1 MNKLSCTD
9 VAFSRRMSSA
19 RKRGQN
25 SVFVTVGTTQFEKLT
40 DYVCSSAVL
49 KTLAN
54 LGYRKVVVQIGR
66 GRDPSIDT
74 VPGIEVEVYRLKP
87 SITEDIRQAS
97 LVISHAGAGSCL
109 ETLAANKP
117 LLVVINDDLMN
128 NHQLELAYQLNKDGH
143 LFYCTVSTLVDTLH
157 SVDFSSLKPFPP
169 GQPHKFGQFMDRLFN
184 INN

>member
-1 MNKLSCTD
+1 
-9 VAFSRRMSSA
+9 MSSA

-40 DYVCSSAVL
+40 DYVCSSAIL

-54 LGYRKVVVQIGR
+54 LGYKKVVVQIGR

-157 SVDFSSLKPFPP
+157 SMDFSSLKPFPP